1 MLAPREVVGRL
12 NDRCVTCSVGRAC
25 SVDGSCPPVPVTV
38 TSDKVLSGSAGGRV
52 WAWPPVENH
61 ERTLALLPTGEQDPK
76 WGCGGTREGRQ

>member
-1 MLAPREVVGRL
+1 MCDVLSRQGVLSRWQL
-12 NDRCVTCSVGRAC
+12 
-25 SVDGSCPPVPVTV
+25 PPVLVTV

-52 WAWPPVENH
+52 WAWPPIENH